1 MAFFSL
7 LLFIAGTAYAQT
19 PQVERLDITEYG
31 IYTLDRQVKG
41 KDPRGINLATATN
54 IRHAATKTTVPA
66 QIGTTFG
73 FRYTVIGK
81 PDGASVNLRKI
92 IVFPPPGLQPSPSS
106 KRVSQDEFTVQA
118 KIGQTSTELYTL
130 EDSFELVRGTWVIE
144 IWHGA
149 RKLATQSFVLE
160 KRDTDVEKRDTECS
174 RKSDCEGL

>member
-1 MAFFSL
+1 
-7 LLFIAGTAYAQT
+7 
-19 PQVERLDITEYG
+19 
-31 IYTLDRQVKG
+31 
-41 KDPRGINLATATN
+41 
-54 IRHAATKTTVPA
+54 
-66 QIGTTFG
+66 
-73 FRYTVIGK
+73 
-81 PDGASVNLRKI
+81 
-92 IVFPPPGLQPSPSS
+92 
-106 KRVSQDEFTVQA
+106 VSQDEFTVQA